1 MAIFKR
7 PDIEIHVVFELI
19 DDINDHYL
27 ISEKALIEL
36 EQVPEDSALI
46 QTLCRSVHTIK
57 NDLEVV
63 GFSPAKPIVIALQDL
78 LALLVDDYLDYDS
91 LVGDVILLLLDRIKI
106 QVEYF
111 RLEGELEYQESEY
124 QDFTQ
129 RIAELINLA
138 PAQQKEILISLV
150 SQLDPSV
157 DHADENFESLG
168 IQGNCLFQGQGLE
181 DDPDLCFFR
190 DLLKPVEARS
200 YYWQGRAD
208 RILRLSLILNQLG
221 GVPVDKAQLATA
233 VYVHD
238 FGMSCMPLELLH
250 KEAALTDDD
259 IVLLRSHVMYSTS
272 LLQHMEKWQAATEIV
287 MQHHEAVD
295 GSGYPVGLKDQD
307 ICDGAKIIA
316 IADTFDALTHQRA
329 AATHQKRP
337 IIRAVREINDCAG
350 KTLSRY
356 WVEIFN
362 QAVEPVLAEYR
373 ARKP

>member
-7 PDIEIHVVFELI
+7 PDLDIHVVFELI

-36 EQVPEDSALI
+36 EQKPEDSALV

-57 NDLEVV
+57 SDLEVV
-63 GFSPAKPIVIALQDL
+63 GFFPAKPIVIALQDL

-91 LVGDVILLLLDRIKI
+91 LVGDVVLLLLDRIKI

-111 RLEGELEYQESEY
+111 RLEGELEYEESEY

-129 RIAELINLA
+129 RIAELMNLA
-138 PAQQKEILISLV
+138 PAQQREVLTSLV
-150 SQLDPSV
+150 SQLDPGV
-157 DHADENFESLG
+157 DHADENFDDLG
-168 IQGNCLFQGQGLE
+168 FQQSRLFQEQGLE
-181 DDPDLCFFR
+181 DDQDLLFFR
-190 DLLKPVEARS
+190 ELMKPVEARS
-200 YYWQGRAD
+200 CYWQGRAD
-208 RILRLSLILNQLG
+208 RLLKLSLILNQLG
-221 GVPVDKAQLATA
+221 GSPVDKLQLATA
-233 VYVHD
+233 VYAHD
-238 FGMSCMPLELLH
+238 FGMSFIPLDVLH
-250 KEAALTDDD
+250 KTSALTDDD
-259 IVLLRSHVMYSTS
+259 IVLLRSHVMYSAS
-272 LLQHMEKWQAATEIV
+272 LLQHMDKWQAATEIV

-295 GSGYPVGLKDQD
+295 GSGYPVGLKDED